1 LYFAAEFSLLA
12 NNMPRQSSNIKPPK
26 TGIFRVIGLMSGT
39 SMDGIDV
46 ALIET
51 DGQKQLSRRGF
62 ATYVYPEDFRIK
74 LRAALGKKTAPAVE
88 KELTKLH
95 AQAVKDFLKK
105 KKLKAKDIH
114 ALGFHGHTLF
124 HKPEKKTT
132 VQIGDGKLLARL
144 TSIPVVWDFRTDDV
158 KAGGQGAPL
167 VPVYHRALAGSF
179 NKPCAFVNI
188 GGVANIT
195 YIGERNELLAFD
207 TGPGNAL
214 LDDWV
219 LKHTGKPFDDG
230 GKLARQGKADKKFLK
245 KFLKHSFFGKKPPK
259 SLDRDDFA
267 SFVPKHLKVADGAAT
282 LAAMT
287 ALSIAQGLRHLPKPP
302 KFLAITG
309 GGRKNSELLRL
320 LKKETGCA
328 VLPVEK
334 KKLNGDAMEA
344 EAFAYLAVRVI
355 KKMAITFPG
364 TTGRKK

>member
-1 LYFAAEFSLLA
+1 
-12 NNMPRQSSNIKPPK
+12 
-26 TGIFRVIGLMSGT
+26 MSGT

-51 DGQKQLSRRGF
+51 DGQKQLIRRGF
-62 ATYVYPEDFRIK
+62 ATYSYPEDFRKK

-95 AQAVKDFLKK
+95 AFAVKDFLKK
-105 KKLKAKDIH
+105 KKLRPKDIH
-114 ALGFHGHTLF
+114 AAGFHGHTLL
-124 HKPEKKTT
+124 HKPSSKIT
-132 VQIGDGKLLARL
+132 VQIGDGKSLAKL
-144 TSIPVVWDFRTDDV
+144 TGIPAVWDFRSDDV

-167 VPVYHRALAGSF
+167 VPVYHRALAASF
-179 NKPCAFVNI
+179 PKPCAFVNI
-188 GGVANIT
+188 GGVSNIT
-195 YIGERNELLAFD
+195 YLGERNELLAYD

-219 LKHTGKPFDDG
+219 LKHTGKPFDTG
-230 GKLARQGKADKKFLK
+230 GKLAGKGKADKRFLK
-245 KFLKHSFFGKKPPK
+245 KFLKHPFFAKKPPK

-267 SFVPKHLKVADGAAT
+267 RFVPKHLNPADGAAT

-287 ALSIAQGLRHLPKPP
+287 ALSIAEGLKHLPKPP

-309 GGRKNSELLRL
+309 GGRKNAELLRL
-320 LKKETGCA
+320 LKKETGIA

-355 KKMAITFPG
+355 RKLAITFPG